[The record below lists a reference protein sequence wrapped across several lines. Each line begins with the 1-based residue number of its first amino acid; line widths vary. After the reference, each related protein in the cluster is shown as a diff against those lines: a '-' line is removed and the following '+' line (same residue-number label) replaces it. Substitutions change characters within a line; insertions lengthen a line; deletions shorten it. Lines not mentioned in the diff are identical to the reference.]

1 MQIVILEFSSAN
13 GSKIPI
19 DGPRR
24 YLALSE
30 EIRISLAR
38 SKKSQCKKIQILKG
52 IQMMKKYLSELDRV
66 QEVSKTFKSHY
77 VSSIQVSDGVVFPF
91 AFQS

>member
-30 EIRISLAR
+30 EIRISLTR
-38 SKKSQCKKIQILKG
+38 SKKSQCKKISD
-52 IQMMKKYLSELDRV
+52 SEGDTDDE
-66 QEVSKTFKSHY
+66 EVPVGTRP
-77 VSSIQVSDGVVFPF
+77 SSGSLQDLQVSLRLQYPGE
-91 AFQS
+91 